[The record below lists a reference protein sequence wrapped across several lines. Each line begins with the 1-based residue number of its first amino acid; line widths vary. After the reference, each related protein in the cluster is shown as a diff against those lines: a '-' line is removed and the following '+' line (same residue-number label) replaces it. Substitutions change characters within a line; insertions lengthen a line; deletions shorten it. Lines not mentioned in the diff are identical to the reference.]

1 MFEMEVFEEPGR
13 HTLEEHGRHTPVRM
27 DSRTCKARH
36 CVIIVL
42 YSLDLLPVTGGHGA
56 SVGNYVMFSSVSV
69 DPWLSAWN
77 FVVQYCLGACT
88 SCDFISH
95 LEHGRVGRFWRSISQ
110 LWVSIICGKFVIVGK
125 FSALVTTVAFI

>member
-56 SVGNYVMFSSVSV
+56 SVGNYVMFSRSLALGVEFRCPV
-69 DPWLSAWN
+69 LPRRMY
-77 FVVQYCLGACT
+77 VV
-88 SCDFISH
+88 
-95 LEHGRVGRFWRSISQ
+95 
-110 LWVSIICGKFVIVGK
+110 
-125 FSALVTTVAFI
+125 